1 MLLQTTDLSVVWA
14 ICIEN
19 RYPRNKVISCHS
31 HYFTPEKIISTNG
44 GCTRAMVKPYG
55 VKNEI
60 AGMKNTYELTIP
72 DTLVPIEN
80 PIGHL
85 HRGAL

>member
-1 MLLQTTDLSVVWA
+1 MFLQTTDLSVVWA

-44 GCTRAMVKPYG
+44 GCTIAMVKPYG

-60 AGMKNTYELTIP
+60 AGMINTYRPPAPGCIVSAFLWAELRTCP
-72 DTLVPIEN
+72 
-80 PIGHL
+80 
-85 HRGAL
+85 